1 MKILFIDI
9 NMHAKNA
16 NALFKYNNNYY
27 VVKSI
32 DSISRNLLESFD
44 CVYSPAVPIDVRK
57 YPGIKFIFGPHFS
70 VFPEKN
76 HMNIIRGKDTIY
88 IQPSE
93 WAAKVWEN
101 NSLCNNIKIRAL
113 PFGVDTDKFNEKN
126 PIQNRRQV
134 FVYYKSRHP
143 DELKTV
149 LDFFK
154 QINVDVKV
162 FSYMSRYREE
172 DYINCLHNSK
182 FGVWI
187 GRHESQ
193 GFALEEALSCNI
205 PLLVW
210 DVSFMSQEYG
220 YNYSDIP
227 ATCIPYWDERCG
239 ESFKTIHEFQE
250 TFNKFTQKL
259 ELYKPREYILENLSI
274 KKCEEKLSDLIK
286 SF

>member
-1 MKILFIDI
+1 
-9 NMHAKNA
+9 MHAKNA

-32 DSISRNLLESFD
+32 DSISRNLLENFD

-70 VFPEKN
+70 VFPEAH

-101 NSLCNNIKIRAL
+101 NPLCNNIRIKPL

-143 DELKTV
+143 DELQII
-149 LDFFK
+149 LNFFK

-182 FGVWI
+182 FGVWL

-220 YNYSDIP
+220 YNYPDIP

-239 ESFKTIHEFQE
+239 ESFKTIHKFQE

-274 KKCEEKLSDLIK
+274 KKCEEKLFDLIK